1 MRREYDVLIAGSG
14 IAGMAAACEAAGAG
28 LRVLVVEA
36 QAEPGGASAISGGAS
51 CIVGTPLQAA
61 VGLKDSVELALAD
74 WARAG
79 GPEADLAWARKY
91 LAASRSEVYDWC
103 ERAGVVWQGP
113 QPHPSNSVPR
123 GHRPV
128 GGGAAVTAAVTSAA
142 LGRGVARMTSTRLDR
157 LLTQDGGV
165 VGAVLATEAGEREL
179 GAAAVLMA
187 TGGFVSN
194 PSMLRHHAPALR
206 GVRRFL
212 CGGAW
217 QATGSGHRVLEA
229 VGAAFTCLE
238 HVWIYPDGTPDP
250 LDPSGA
256 RGVLVRGP
264 KTEVWLNEH
273 GERFHDETDASGGT
287 GAPALLAQPGQH
299 CWAIFDARTKQAVDL
314 RDNGYYGLPLQPNRE
329 RIDTFFAT
337 SPYVRQANS
346 IAALARAADLPVDT
360 VGAELEA
367 FNAAISSGA
376 RRDPRTG
383 RDLRGARAITD
394 PPFFAVEYM
403 PTVQKNLG
411 GVRTDLD
418 GRVLRPDGSVVPG
431 LFAAGELAGMAGGHI
446 NGRGAIENTM
456 FAPCLFSGRVAG
468 AAAAAWAGRSPS
480 QPTSPD
486 EARSPASL
494 TP

>member
-1 MRREYDVLIAGSG
+1 
-14 IAGMAAACEAAGAG
+14 
-28 LRVLVVEA
+28 VLVVEA

-61 VGLKDSVELALAD
+61 AGLADSVELALAD
-74 WARAG
+74 WVRAG
-79 GPEADLAWARKY
+79 GPDADLTWARKY

-103 ERAGVVWQGP
+103 ERLGVVWEGP
-113 QPHPSNSVPR
+113 NPHPSNSVPR

-128 GGGAAVTAAVTSAA
+128 GGGTAVTAAVTAAA
-142 LGRGVARMTSTRLDR
+142 LGRGVACATSTRVDR
-157 LLTQDGGV
+157 LLTQEDRV
-165 VGAVLATEAGEREL
+165 VGAVLATEAGEREMR
-179 GAAAVLMA
+179 AAAVIMA

-194 PSMLRHHAPALR
+194 PSMLRRHAPGLR

-229 VGAAFTCLE
+229 VGVAFTCLE

-250 LDPSGA
+250 LDPTGA

-264 KTEVWLNEH
+264 KTEVWLNER
-273 GERFHDETDASGGT
+273 GERFHDERDASGGT

-299 CWAIFDARTKQAVDL
+299 CWAIFDARTQQAVDL
-314 RDNGYYGLPLQPNRE
+314 RDNGYYGLPLQPDRP

-337 SPYVRQANS
+337 SPYVWRADS
-346 IAALARAADLPVDT
+346 IAAVARAAGLPADT
-360 VGAELEA
+360 VEAEVAA
-367 FNAAISSGA
+367 FNAAIAAGA
-376 RRDPRTG
+376 GRDPRTG
-383 RDLRGARAITD
+383 RDLRGARPIAE

-411 GVRTDLD
+411 GVRTDLN
-418 GRVLRPDGSVVPG
+418 GCVLRPDGGRVPG

-446 NGRGAIENTM
+446 NGRAAIENTM
-456 FAPCLFSGRVAG
+456 FAPCLYSGRVAG
-468 AAAAAWAGRSPS
+468 AAAAASVAYATAATGSRSRRP
-480 QPTSPD
+480 
-486 EARSPASL
+486 
-494 TP
+494 